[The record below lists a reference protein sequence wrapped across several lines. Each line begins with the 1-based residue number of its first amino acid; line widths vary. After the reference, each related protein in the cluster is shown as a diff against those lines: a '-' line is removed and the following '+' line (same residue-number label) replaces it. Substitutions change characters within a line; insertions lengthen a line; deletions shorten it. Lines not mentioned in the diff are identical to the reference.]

1 MPKSPSSHFSF
12 VLSAIERPR
21 CVCCQTRMV
30 LARTMPGPSG
40 YDFRTF
46 ECEKCDHVD
55 TKLVAR
61 DPMKSGAQKWI
72 AGGLR
77 PPN

>member
-1 MPKSPSSHFSF
+1 M
-12 VLSAIERPR
+12 
-21 CVCCQTRMV
+21 M
-30 LARTMPGPSG
+30 LAGIMPGPSG

-46 ECEKCDHVD
+46 ECEKCGHAD
-55 TKLVAR
+55 TELVAR

-72 AGGLR
+72 AGELR